1 MVKFI
6 TKPYILDAKKKSFI
20 EALHTA
26 FGNISK
32 ACIACGVS
40 RMWYYDNIE
49 KDEDFKK
56 HCENIDEYIIDT
68 VENCLLDQIKEG
80 NSTST
85 IFYLKTKGK
94 KRGYIEK
101 QEIEHSGT
109 IEQKVTQ
116 IRVKKRDE

>member
-1 MVKFI
+1 ME
-6 TKPYILDAKKKSFI
+6 AKKKTFI

-32 ACIACGVS
+32 ACTACGVS
-40 RMWYYDNIE
+40 RQWYYDNAE
-49 KDEDFKK
+49 KDEEFKSQ
-56 HCENIDEYIIDT
+56 CENIDEYIIDT

-85 IFYLKTKGK
+85 IFYLKTKGA

-101 QEIEHSGT
+101 QHINQTNQNTNVNLDHLTAEEL
-109 IEQKVTQ
+109 EKLLD
-116 IRVKKRDE
+116 K